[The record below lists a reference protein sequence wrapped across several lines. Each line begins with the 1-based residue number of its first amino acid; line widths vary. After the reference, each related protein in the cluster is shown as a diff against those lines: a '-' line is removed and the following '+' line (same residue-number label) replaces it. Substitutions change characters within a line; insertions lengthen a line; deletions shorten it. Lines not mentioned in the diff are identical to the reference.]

1 MYVVF
6 VSITPT
12 NTVSVNPMIDT
23 APIGIGCVI
32 QPIMVPTNI
41 ANISHA
47 SRLNDSGLKGAS
59 TAISMPMTRGN
70 INFYI

>member
-1 MYVVF
+1 
-6 VSITPT
+6 
-12 NTVSVNPMIDT
+12 MIDT

-32 QPIMVPTNI
+32 QQIMVPTNI

-70 INFYI
+70 INFFI